1 MLALKLRGSPSPRQ
15 HVRSNTPLGTRLGQY
30 DGNLIGGAILGVG
43 MALTGACP
51 GTMIVQLADSGTYWS
66 FGSVQLTLLGALT
79 GAVLHALFSRQLKR
93 SCDRDVYSDP
103 ASAPKPSPSK
113 PTLSDVTG
121 MSEAAVYV
129 AFGTAIAAILR
140 YTPVIADGNAMTTP
154 VVGGLIIGLAQVSS
168 LLLTGGLVGVSTSYE
183 QAARYVLN
191 AFGISGIEKPRWPP
205 RAIVFSAGIFAGAL
219 GLSKSGLRTETAA
232 SLINRDL
239 LSTAALPSWQAFLG
253 GLAVVFGARTAG
265 GCTSGHGLSGLAS
278 LSFSSFLTVAAI
290 FGAGIGTTLLM
301 DRI

>member
-1 MLALKLRGSPSPRQ
+1 MLALKLRGYLPPRQ
-15 HVRSNTPLGTRLGQY
+15 HVRSNTTLGTGLGQY

-79 GAVLHALFSRQLKR
+79 GAVMHALFSRSLKR
-93 SCDRDVYSDP
+93 SCDRDVCSDLAP
-103 ASAPKPSPSK
+103 APKPSPSK
-113 PTLSDVTG
+113 LTVSDVTG
-121 MSEAAVYV
+121 ISEAALYV
-129 AFGTAIAAILR
+129 AFGALIAAILR

-154 VVGGLIIGLAQVSS
+154 IVGGLIIGLAQVASI
-168 LLLTGGLVGVSTSYE
+168 LLTGGPVGVSTSYE

-191 AFGISGIEKPRWPP
+191 AFGISGIEKPSWPP

-219 GLSKSGLRTETAA
+219 ALSKSGLKPDIAM
-232 SLINRDL
+232 SLTYQDL

-265 GCTSGHGLSGLAS
+265 GCTSGHGLSGLAA
-278 LSFSSFLTVAAI
+278 LSFSSLLTVAAI